1 MRTKLSCVGLTPV
14 TLGFLTVHWA
24 PLMAQ
29 QQETLER
36 MPNFIIIFTDDQ
48 GYGDLGC
55 YGSPDIRT
63 PNIDRLAAEGMRFTC
78 FYGAPFSGPSRA
90 QLMTGCY
97 PARVSHAGNPGPSS
111 PTGLNPDEVTIAE
124 LLKEKDYATMCIGKW
139 HLGDAPE
146 FLPTS
151 QGFDSYF
158 GIPFSNDMWRYHPR
172 MAPGESDDSLMAA
185 IRKRAS
191 YTGFAGEGSYYPP
204 NGGFPNDLPLMVNQ
218 EVSELNP
225 DQRQLTTRYTEAA
238 LSFIEEQKDRPFFLY
253 LAHNMPHVPLFVSDK
268 HAGKSFRGLYG
279 DVMMEVDWSVGKIID
294 HLEKLGLAKNTLVIF
309 TSDNGPWLQYGI
321 DGGSSGPFRAGK
333 GTVYEGGLRV
343 PAIFRWPG
351 KILPGQVTGAMAGN
365 LDLLPTLAGLAGVK
379 VPADR
384 KIDGCDLWPVLGG
397 SSTRSPHDFFHY
409 MAGSHP
415 NEVNYLGI
423 RNEQWKLLVNISDEG
438 KVQGKELYDLGADP
452 GEKFNRLEM
461 HKEIAALLSD
471 QAQAFYD
478 DLLNNIRPVG
488 KRKDLKK
495 GLQPARN

>member
-1 MRTKLSCVGLTPV
+1 MRTKLSFIGLSPV
-14 TLGFLTVHWA
+14 TLGLLSVNCAQT
-24 PLMAQ
+24 LAQ
-29 QQETLER
+29 QQETIKGQ
-36 MPNFIIIFTDDQ
+36 PNFIVIFTDDQ

-63 PNIDRLAAEGMRFTC
+63 PNIDRMAAEGIRFTC

-111 PTGLNPDEVTIAE
+111 PTGLNPDEITIAE
-124 LLKEKDYATMCIGKW
+124 LLKEKGYATMCIGKW

-172 MAPGESDDSLMAA
+172 MAPQESDDSLMVA
-185 IRKRAS
+185 IRHRAA

-204 NGGFPNDLPLMVNQ
+204 NGGFPIDLPLMVNQ
-218 EVSELNP
+218 EVIELNP

-238 LSFIEEQKDRPFFLY
+238 LSFIEKQKDHPFFLY
-253 LAHNMPHVPLFVSDK
+253 LAHNMPHVPLFVSEK
-268 HAGKSFRGLYG
+268 HKGQSFRGLYG
-279 DVMMEVDWSVGKIID
+279 DVMMEIDWSVGRILD
-294 HLEKLGLAKNTLVIF
+294 HLDKLGIAKNTLVIF

-321 DGGSSGPFRAGK
+321 DGGSAGPFREGK

-351 KILPGQVTGAMAGN
+351 RILPGQITGAVAGN
-365 LDLLPTLAGLAGVK
+365 YDLLPTLAAIAGAE
-379 VPADR
+379 VPSDR
-384 KIDGCDLWPVLGG
+384 IIDGCNIWPILAGK
-397 SSTRSPHDFFHY
+397 STKSPHDYFHY
-409 MAGSHP
+409 MAGSRP
-415 NEVNYLGI
+415 SKVNYLGI
-423 RNEQWKLLVNISDEG
+423 RNDRWKLLVNINDEG
-438 KVQGKELYDLGADP
+438 MVVGKELYDLGADP

-461 HKEIAALLSD
+461 NTKMAALLRD
-471 QAQAFYD
+471 QAQEFYD
-478 DLLNNIRPVG
+478 DLLKNIRPVG
-488 KRKDLKK
+488 QRKNVE
-495 GLQPARN
+495 GLE